1 MHCELGGLSDPVRWQ
16 IASILI
22 GMADVDPQERS
33 FTLKG
38 RATRDRIVACAT
50 ALVARNGFAA
60 LSIDHVRKAASVSGS
75 QMTHYFADKDSLVR
89 AIVARQTQALMD
101 FHRQAELRGLDTF
114 EDLDRWAELTLA
126 FGKRRRSRG
135 ALPTCAGLAGD
146 VTVVD
151 GETRRLLAEG
161 LQRCVDLL
169 ADGLRRMKDRGGLIA
184 EADPEQLAY
193 VLLSAHQGID
203 VRTLV
208 GPRRWPDG
216 EALEYA
222 LTYVRR
228 FAAEPFQTPP
238 RRTARGT
245 ASRAKR
251 RS

>member
-1 MHCELGGLSDPVRWQ
+1 MV
-16 IASILI
+16 I
-22 GMADVDPQERS
+22 GMADVDPQKRS
-33 FTLKG
+33 FTVKG

-50 ALVARNGFAA
+50 ELVVRNGFAA
-60 LSIDHVRKAASVSGS
+60 LSIDQVRKAASVSGS

-101 FHRQAELRGLDTF
+101 FHRQADLRGLDTF
-114 EDLDRWAELTLA
+114 EDLDRWAELTVEM
-126 FGKRRRSRG
+126 GSRWRPRG
-135 ALPTCAGLAGD
+135 ALPTCAGLAGN

-151 GETRRLLAEG
+151 DETRRLLAEG

-169 ADGLRRMKDRGGLIA
+169 ADGLRRMKDRGQLIA
-184 EADPEQLAY
+184 EANPEQLAY

-228 FAAEPFQTPP
+228 FAAEPAQPPP
-238 RRTARGT
+238 RNADQRRAVSR
-245 ASRAKR
+245 RAKR